1 MRRSETQLSKWGS
14 SVAVRIPKPL
24 LEAAQLR
31 EGDSVALEVEGG
43 AIIIQAAV
51 ARPSLAE
58 LVEAIRPGNR
68 HPETDWGKPSGN
80 EAW

>member
-1 MRRSETQLSKWGS
+1 M
-14 SVAVRIPKPL
+14 AVRIPKPL
-24 LEAAQLR
+24 LEAAQLH
-31 EGDSVALEVEGG
+31 EEDSVALEVEGG
-43 AIIIQAAV
+43 VIIIQPAV

-58 LVEAIRPGNR
+58 LVGAIRPKNR

>member
-1 MRRSETQLSKWGS
+1 MHRSEARLAKWGS

-24 LEAAQLR
+24 LETARLR
-31 EGDSVALEVEGG
+31 EGDSVALEVEDGS
-43 AIIIQAAV
+43 IVIQPA

-58 LVEAIRPGNR
+58 LVRGIKPANR
-68 HPETDWGKPSGN
+68 HTETDWGKPRGR

>member
-1 MRRSETQLSKWGS
+1 MRRSQTQLSKWGS

-43 AIIIQAAV
+43 AIVIQPAST
-51 ARPSLAE
+51 RLSLAE
-58 LVEAIRPGNR
+58 LVKDITPKNR

-80 EAW
+80 EVW

>member
-1 MRRSETQLSKWGS
+1 
-14 SVAVRIPKPL
+14 VRIPKPL

-31 EGDSVALEVEGG
+31 AGDSVALEVEGG
-43 AIIIQAAV
+43 AIIIQPAA

-58 LVEAIRPGNR
+58 LVEAISPKNR
-68 HPETDWGKPSGN
+68 HPETDWGKPSGD